1 VSHPPGYDK
10 WPRDQ
15 QDAWYA
21 QAEAKAAHDEPKR
34 GNGAGEPAAG
44 APCIIKATPFVW
56 RDPAKIPPRRWL
68 YGSHYIR
75 QFITATVSGGGVGK
89 SSLEIVEALA
99 MVTGR
104 ALLDITPNE
113 RVNVWYWN
121 GEDPEDELER
131 RVVAACLHYEIDPSE
146 IEGRLFVDTGRKVKI
161 IIAEQTRAGAT
172 IARPVVD
179 AVIATIKE
187 NKLGVMTVDP
197 FVASHRITENDN
209 GAIELVASAWAEI
222 ADVTGCDIE
231 LVHHTRKTGGAEIT
245 TEDGRGGSALLAKA
259 RSGRAIN
266 QMSENEAAQAGV
278 ECRRS
283 YFRVDKDKAN
293 MAPPSDRADWYR
305 LVSVDL
311 PNGDSVGVAT
321 KWTWP
326 DPFADVTVSDLRK
339 AQAAV
344 AAGRWRE
351 NAQAKDWAGYPI
363 AKALSL
369 DATGNDAKSKAAKA
383 KVSALL
389 KRWIANQMFIV
400 VGGEDEQRKK
410 RSFIEVGQPAND

>member
-1 VSHPPGYDK
+1 MSPPRLADDLPEVTFETKAKDK
-10 WPRDQ
+10 GKPNGGVTPT
-15 QDAWYA
+15 AS
-21 QAEAKAAHDEPKR
+21 AAPVKFT
-34 GNGAGEPAAG
+34 P
-44 APCIIKATPFVW
+44 TPFKW

-68 YGSHYIR
+68 YGSHYVG
-75 QFITATVSGGGVGK
+75 QFITATISGGGVGK

-104 ALLDITPNE
+104 ALLGVTPEE

-131 RVVAACLHYEIDPSE
+131 RIVAACLHYEIDPSE

-161 IIAEQTRAGAT
+161 IIAEQTKTGAT

-187 NKLGVMTVDP
+187 NTVGVMTVDP
-197 FVASHRITENDN
+197 FVACHRVTENDN
-209 GAIELVASAWAEI
+209 PAIEIVAAAWAEI

-231 LVHHTRKTGGAEIT
+231 LVHHARKTGTAEVT

-278 ECRRS
+278 ERRRS

-363 AKALSL
+363 AKALR
-369 DATGNDAKSKAAKA
+369 A
-383 KVSALL
+383 
-389 KRWIANQMFIV
+389 RQRIAESVLARQ
-400 VGGEDEQRKK
+400 
-410 RSFIEVGQPAND
+410 